1 MRGAREALEPLLDEP
16 GLDFRMARVFIDMLP
31 GDNLAAASEE
41 AARVADSRMT
51 AFHDP
56 DQRLGRA
63 MARRLGWK
71 HHIAWDIF
79 LVYGPAESWTATA
92 LPAPDAWFHQLNDG
106 EAREQPAAD
115 GRETSEPTEAPTE
128 QSEADPARFRT
139 GEDLRSSLVEAI
151 RTAAGTPPPG
161 QD

>member
-1 MRGAREALEPLLDEP
+1 
-16 GLDFRMARVFIDMLP
+16 MARVFIDILP
-31 GDNLAAASEE
+31 GDDLEAAREE

-56 DQRLGRA
+56 DRRLGRA

-71 HHIAWDIF
+71 KQTAWDIF

-106 EAREQPAAD
+106 EAREQATED
-115 GRETSEPTEAPTE
+115 GRETSESKEAPTE
-128 QSEADPARFRT
+128 QSEADPALFRT